1 MPDPRNIVPRTRQVI
16 RHTTDTAVPA
26 PAAGAVSRSA
36 AAVLRRDALT
46 RTPELPRDPGNENP
60 PSPEPPT
67 GDHGVHELA
76 AGDTSTAEGTGQP
89 DEDDKDKDKEE
100 RARRLRREEDSDDQD
115 ANAKSE
121 DDGAAKDPDPDDEKP
136 DEAKG

>member
-1 MPDPRNIVPRTRQVI
+1 MPDPRKVTPRGRQVT

-26 PAAGAVSRSA
+26 PAAGAVARST

-67 GDHGVHELA
+67 GDHGVKELA
-76 AGDTSTAEGTGQP
+76 AGDTSSAEGTGQP
-89 DEDDKDKDKEE
+89 DEDDKDKEE
-100 RARRLRREEDSDDQD
+100 RTRRLRREEDSDDQD
-115 ANAKSE
+115 ANAKPE
-121 DDGAAKDPDPDDEKP
+121 DGGAAKDPDPDDEKP

>member
-1 MPDPRNIVPRTRQVI
+1 MPDPRNIVPRTRQVT

-36 AAVLRRDALT
+36 AAIARRDALH

-60 PSPEPPT
+60 PNPEPPT

-76 AGDTSTAEGTGQP
+76 AGDTSSAEGTGQP
-89 DEDDKDKDKEE
+89 DEDDKDKEE
-100 RARRLRREEDSDDQD
+100 RARRLKREEDSDDQD
-115 ANAKSE
+115 SNTKSE
-121 DDGAAKDPDPDDEKP
+121 DGGAAKDPDPDDEKP
-136 DEAKG
+136 ADAKG

>member
-1 MPDPRNIVPRTRQVI
+1 MPDPRNIVPRTRQVT

-36 AAVLRRDALT
+36 AAIARRDALH
-46 RTPELPRDPGNENP
+46 RTPELPRDPGNEHP
-60 PSPEPPT
+60 PSPDPPT

-76 AGDTSTAEGTGQP
+76 AGDTSSAEGTGQP
-89 DEDDKDKDKEE
+89 DEEDKEE

-115 ANAKSE
+115 ANAKPE
-121 DDGAAKDPDPDDEKP
+121 DGGAAKDPDPDDEKP